1 MNNKNTVLG
10 IVCGIMAGVCWG
22 FSGVAGQFLFETK
35 GIDSTWLVPVRLLSS
50 GIILML
56 VVAIRKQ
63 GELKAIR
70 TEKKDLC
77 RALISGVFGVMAL
90 QYTFFGAV
98 QRTNAGTATV
108 LQYLCPVITMIYVC
122 VMSRKKPEI
131 KEMAAILMAV
141 AGVFLVST
149 HGQLHELVLTGEGLA
164 WGLACAFSM
173 FLNTV
178 LPEKLYEKYST
189 DVVLAWGMLAGGII
203 MFIVFKPWT
212 MDISWDAELILA
224 LEIIIGGGS
233 ICSYYLY
240 GLAVNNIGPTKTSLL
255 ASVEV
260 VAAAVPASLWLK
272 TAYSAVDIIGF
283 GLIIGTLFVINAKKT
298 NRNQLQLN

>member
-1 MNNKNTVLG
+1 MKSKNVALG
-10 IVCGIMAGVCWG
+10 IICGIMAGVCWG
-22 FSGVAGQFLFETK
+22 FSGVAGQYLFESK

-50 GIILML
+50 GIILM
-56 VVAIRKQ
+56 AIVNLRKRA
-63 GELKAIR
+63 ELKVLISCKR
-70 TEKKDLC
+70 DML
-77 RALISGVFGVMAL
+77 RALCAGIFGVMAL
-90 QYTFFGAV
+90 QFTFFGAV

-122 VMSRKKPEI
+122 LRSLKKPEI
-131 KEMAAILMAV
+131 KELAAVIMAV
-141 AGVFLVST
+141 AGVFIVST
-149 HGQLHELVLTGEGLA
+149 HGNLHELVLTKEGLI

-189 DVVLAWGMLAGGII
+189 DVVLSIGMLAGGII
-203 MFIVFKPWT
+203 MFAVFRPWET
-212 MDISWDAELILA
+212 AVVWDAELILA
-224 LEIIIGGGS
+224 LEIIVGGGS

-240 GLAVNNIGPTKTSLL
+240 GIAVNNIGPTKTSLL

-272 TAYSAVDIIGF
+272 TVYSSMDLIGF
-283 GLIIGTLFVINAKKT
+283 GLIIGTLFVINAKK
-298 NRNQLQLN
+298 NIGAKLS